1 MKYLPSAN
9 VKCASHMK
17 YRPLADV
24 KYSPKANVIVTVFSF
39 AAQKNDML
47 LRNMIY
53 RLFPASS
60 MVVTPHWGDYS
71 LSDDLTSDEISATGG
86 PQRFAR
92 YDRFVFDEYDM
103 FAYGKRCS
111 YSTYCLSRR
120 KNASR
125 FGSVYK

>member
-1 MKYLPSAN
+1 MNNGGKNSSRNLEEFLYISEL
-9 VKCASHMK
+9 
-17 YRPLADV
+17 
-24 KYSPKANVIVTVFSF
+24 SF

-92 YDRFVFDEYDM
+92 YDRFD
-103 FAYGKRCS
+103 
-111 YSTYCLSRR
+111 
-120 KNASR
+120 
-125 FGSVYK
+125 

>member
-53 RLFPASS
+53 LLNANMIGSTDVEHD
-60 MVVTPHWGDYS
+60 M
-71 LSDDLTSDEISATGG
+71 
-86 PQRFAR
+86 
-92 YDRFVFDEYDM
+92 FVFDE
-103 FAYGKRCS
+103 RCS
-111 YSTYCLSRR
+111 L
-120 KNASR
+120 
-125 FGSVYK
+125 FWPMFLL